1 MVRGLEGRRAR
12 RAAQS
17 AQLAT
22 AIAVVL
28 VAIAAIAA
36 AASQP
41 AVLRSKDEIP
51 VLYNQGIA
59 RIPRG
64 WILSGTLS
72 PIPNTDVIV
81 RTDEQFNVVMRNEA
95 AIPSEWRAQG
105 YVHIG
110 DIDVVGNV
118 VYAPFEQPDY
128 TQGHQVTA
136 RYDARTLKFLDAV
149 ELDQNENSFVA
160 VDPKTRIAYSMDNF
174 DGDALLRYDTKHRW
188 KPLRPLQLS
197 MQLEHTQGASIA
209 DGAIWISTS
218 DASNDIYRVNMKTG
232 HVDLVGQITDP
243 PGEGEGI
250 AVAQLPS
257 GYLHATVLDPD
268 QTKVWVEH
276 FSRPTRARRGS

>member
-1 MVRGLEGRRAR
+1 MGRCTVAVMALVVCLGTAAFGTGAAPPRAE
-12 RAAQS
+12 
-17 AQLAT
+17 
-22 AIAVVL
+22 
-28 VAIAAIAA
+28 
-36 AASQP
+36 
-41 AVLRSKDEIP
+41 LRSKDEIP
-51 VLYNQGIA
+51 VTYNQGIA
-59 RIPRG
+59 RIRGG

-81 RTDEQFNVVMRNEA
+81 RTDEQYNVVVRNEA
-95 AIPSEWRAQG
+95 AIPSEWRARG

-128 TQGHQVTA
+128 SQGHQVTA

-149 ELDQNENSFVA
+149 ELAQHENSFVA

-174 DGDALLRYDTKHRW
+174 DGDSLLRYDVAHKW
-188 KPLRPLQLS
+188 KPLRPLKLS
-197 MQLEHTQGASIA
+197 MVLEHTQGASIA
-209 DGAIWISTS
+209 DGAVWISTS
-218 DASNDIYRVNMKTG
+218 DAQNDIYRVNMKTG
-232 HVDLVGQITDP
+232 HVDVVAQITDP

-268 QTKVWVEH
+268 MTKVWVEH
-276 FSRPTRARRGS
+276 FSRPTVSK

>member
-1 MVRGLEGRRAR
+1 LVVCVGT
-12 RAAQS
+12 AAFG
-17 AQLAT
+17 AE
-22 AIAVVL
+22 
-28 VAIAAIAA
+28 
-36 AASQP
+36 AASP
-41 AVLRSKDEIP
+41 HAELRSKDEIP
-51 VLYNQGIA
+51 VTYNQGIA
-59 RIPRG
+59 RIRGG

-81 RTDEQFNVVMRNEA
+81 RTDEQFNVVVRNEA
-95 AIPSEWRAQG
+95 AIPSEWRARG

-128 TQGHQVTA
+128 SQGHQVTA

-149 ELDQNENSFVA
+149 ELAQHENSFAA

-174 DGDALLRYDTKHRW
+174 DGDALLRYDVAHKW
-188 KPLRPLQLS
+188 KPLRPLKLS
-197 MQLEHTQGASIA
+197 MLLEHTQGASIA
-209 DGAIWISTS
+209 DGAVWISTS
-218 DASNDIYRVNMKTG
+218 DAQNDIYRVNMKTG
-232 HVDLVGQITDP
+232 HVDLVAQITDP

-268 QTKVWVEH
+268 MTKVWVEH
-276 FSRPTRARRGS
+276 FSRPKATKSSS